1 MDTKN
6 KYYYLLKWVEESN
19 RARQTHRQFVNRVDE
34 AILGHPYIN
43 SYEENAKAMMRQAK
57 GEMRDYAQMVCNS
70 IPKGDSNIL
79 ERYAELAVANMGG
92 GYKQFEY
99 TINDKY
105 NTLAPE
111 DNDRVASF
119 YEHLYN
125 DLRIEKTATQAVRS
139 AIYYGGGYV
148 YVYPKKD
155 KELKLELKLLNSTD
169 MLLDPSRFNTT
180 EPRYIGFT
188 ELVTTDQLESVIT
201 TYKKRLAPHSP
212 EQEYLKTLNDMD
224 FVYKTN
230 DNQYTNNIYL
240 PANALSDNFKRDIEG
255 YYNDISTTTDNPKDP
270 KVELTYIFD
279 HTNKKL
285 FTILNRLYVVK
296 EENFANKTVNYQ
308 FDFMGETHKN
318 KKKIDMPCPI
328 VELPYRRDMKS
339 TYPTT
344 PMAGAL
350 VLFDQYCSWNSIY
363 RHNTFLTSLMT
374 FVADSQNAEEL
385 QKMLFG
391 SGVILTDID
400 DDVQVLQ
407 KPIDM
412 NALVLIMQKIETEL
426 QETLNSYPAMAQS
439 QMTNDRASA
448 RESMNLQHAISQ
460 GSLGFI
466 KNIEL
471 FGEELMKTIVKMKI
485 VYGEEDFSFQNNNRF
500 DLLTV
505 EDLAL
510 DGVLTM
516 KTTMAVQIAQ
526 NSRSANA
533 LQLLSSFGDPKYI
546 NQKELMKTLMPIAL
560 SSNVISQSQAQAL
573 YQDPEHDEAM
583 KQAIQ
588 DSTQNITNDL
598 ADQEYQSQQY
608 PFDTQLEKL
617 QSELSPEEL
626 KKVLDEYNKV
636 SYQDATSNL
645 PPTAEAGGYYG
656 NEYQEM

>member
-1 MDTKN
+1 
-6 KYYYLLKWVEESN
+6 
-19 RARQTHRQFVNRVDE
+19 
-34 AILGHPYIN
+34 
-43 SYEENAKAMMRQAK
+43 
-57 GEMRDYAQMVCNS
+57 
-70 IPKGDSNIL
+70 
-79 ERYAELAVANMGG
+79 
-92 GYKQFEY
+92 
-99 TINDKY
+99 
-105 NTLAPE
+105 
-111 DNDRVASF
+111 
-119 YEHLYN
+119 
-125 DLRIEKTATQAVRS
+125 
-139 AIYYGGGYV
+139 
-148 YVYPKKD
+148 
-155 KELKLELKLLNSTD
+155 
-169 MLLDPSRFNTT
+169 
-180 EPRYIGFT
+180 
-188 ELVTTDQLESVIT
+188 
-201 TYKKRLAPHSP
+201 
-212 EQEYLKTLNDMD
+212 
-224 FVYKTN
+224 
-230 DNQYTNNIYL
+230 
-240 PANALSDNFKRDIEG
+240 
-255 YYNDISTTTDNPKDP
+255 
-270 KVELTYIFD
+270 
-279 HTNKKL
+279 
-285 FTILNRLYVVK
+285 
-296 EENFANKTVNYQ
+296 
-308 FDFMGETHKN
+308 
-318 KKKIDMPCPI
+318 
-328 VELPYRRDMKS
+328 
-339 TYPTT
+339 
-344 PMAGAL
+344 
-350 VLFDQYCSWNSIY
+350 
-363 RHNTFLTSLMT
+363 MT

-448 RESMNLQHAISQ
+448 RESMNLQHAIAQ

-588 DSTQNITNDL
+588 DSTQNITDDL
-598 ADQEYQSQQY
+598 ARQDQY
-608 PFDTQLEKL
+608 PFDTQLEEMK
-617 QSELSPEEL
+617 QHLSPEEL
-626 KKVLDEYNKV
+626 DQVLEEYNKV
-636 SYQDATSNL
+636 NYQTAQGSGI